1 MKVNSVGSNQ
11 TEIELHNGNTV
22 LYSYSTPVAAFVP
35 GRGGLC
41 TSTKYS
47 ATTSRH
53 ISKAMAR
60 WGCNK
65 TVVDQSEIDEIAN
78 MDDNP

>member
-1 MKVNSVGSNQ
+1 MKSYNVGSNQ
-11 TEIELHNGNTV
+11 TEVKLHNGTTV

-35 GRGGLC
+35 GRGGLF
-41 TSTKYS
+41 SSKKYS

-53 ISKAMAR
+53 ISKAIWR

-65 TVVDQSEIDEIAN
+65 TVVDQTEIDDIAN
-78 MDDNP
+78 MRPAQ

>member
-1 MKVNSVGSNQ
+1 MKVRKVGSNK
-11 TEIELHNGNTV
+11 TELELSDGTIV
-22 LYSYSTPVAAFVP
+22 LYSYATPVAAFVP

-41 TSTKYS
+41 SSKKYS

-53 ISKAMAR
+53 ISKAIWR

-65 TVVDQSEIDEIAN
+65 TVVDQTEIDDIAN
-78 MDDNP
+78 MRPAQ